1 MILKFFSLD
10 PQLVL
15 PMLGPEVVARRQ
27 DHQEPEEAA
36 PFVKERPQQVE
47 LEQDQRCHELEEQV
61 LEACGDFTPTTLQ
74 ELKCKLTKSV
84 GKRNFREISLQ
95 QVEFTEFLSIF
106 NCVRVMDGTG

>member
-47 LEQDQRCHELEEQV
+47 LEQDQQCHELEEQV
-61 LEACGDFTPTTLQ
+61 LEACGDFTPTILQ
-74 ELKCKLTKSV
+74 ELKCKLTKVWKTKIFYYFVKSV
-84 GKRNFREISLQ
+84 YKGEEKISRNF
-95 QVEFTEFLSIF
+95 
-106 NCVRVMDGTG
+106 C